1 MIASDTNL
9 LARILVDGPGAPGQ
23 CAAAR
28 AAVAGEEAV
37 YVPQV
42 VQAELSWVLAT
53 AFEFERAEIAVA
65 MEQLRSNMAFHLQH
79 PDSFAAALALFGET
93 SLGFSDCLILAEAR
107 SVEAP
112 LLTFDR
118 KLGKEDGARRVG

>member
-1 MIASDTNL
+1 MPTERVRDRSSNKKNPIRRRPWLRRSGARRLGSRSGLGDALGTEASQRSHLEGEPQPTRHL
-9 LARILVDGPGAPGQ
+9 GAPEQ

-53 AFEFERAEIAVA
+53 AFEFDRERGAACRRSAVA
-65 MEQLRSNMAFHLQH
+65 
-79 PDSFAAALALFGET
+79 
-93 SLGFSDCLILAEAR
+93 
-107 SVEAP
+107 
-112 LLTFDR
+112 LL
-118 KLGKEDGARRVG
+118 